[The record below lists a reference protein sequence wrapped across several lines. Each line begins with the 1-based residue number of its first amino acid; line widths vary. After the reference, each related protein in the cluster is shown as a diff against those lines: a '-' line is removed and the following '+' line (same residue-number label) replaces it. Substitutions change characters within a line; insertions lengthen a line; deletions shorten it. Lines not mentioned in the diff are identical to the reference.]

1 MDLAEAQTIAA
12 ELAPH
17 DYYVNS
23 YRDMERMYLP
33 ALLAKIEDVAPCRV
47 LEVGPGWGTTAVW
60 LKSKGHDVTVVDLMP
75 LGTFMTAEMCETY
88 DIKYVHHDIEDSA
101 SPEGQ
106 DLGTFDLVIMTQV
119 IPHLSWRPD
128 RALRHIASLLKPG
141 AEFITSVLDVRNY
154 KKLDSAYGHDWH
166 DVPERH
172 SVEKSEAVVKAMY
185 SKKMFASLLATSFSQ
200 VEIWKPKRSTVLFAR
215 AKV

>member
-1 MDLAEAQTIAA
+1 MNLAEAQTIAA
-12 ELAPH
+12 EHAPH

-33 ALLAKIEDVAPCRV
+33 ALFKTVEGTPPSRI

-60 LKSKGHDVTVVDLMP
+60 LKSEGHDVTVMDLMP
-75 LGTFMTAEMCETY
+75 IGTFMAPEMCETY
-88 DIKYVHHDIEDSA
+88 GVKYVHHDIEDSA
-101 SPEGQ
+101 NPEGE
-106 DLGTFDLVIMTQV
+106 DLGQFDLIIMTQV

-154 KKLDSAYGHDWH
+154 RKLDSAYGHDWH
-166 DVPERH
+166 DVPEWH
-172 SVEKSEAVVKAMY
+172 TVEKSEDIVKVMY
-185 SKKMFASLLATSFSQ
+185 SKKMFASLLATSFSD
-200 VEIWKPKRSTVLFAR
+200 VTIWKPKRSTVLFAR
-215 AKV
+215 ARV